1 MILQGLEDAEGEKYE
16 EAPELDE
23 DGDGD
28 EIDPSVEGSDAAA
41 VDVVAAEVEA
51 DTTLPLLTRADINL
65 GRFSLSKA

>member
-1 MILQGLEDAEGEKYE
+1 MEDAEGEEYE

-23 DGDGD
+23 DRDGD
-28 EIDPSVEGSDAAA
+28 EIDPSVEESDAAA

-65 GRFSLSKA
+65 GRFSLSKV

>member
-1 MILQGLEDAEGEKYE
+1 MEDAEGKEYE

-23 DGDGD
+23 DRDGD
-28 EIDPSVEGSDAAA
+28 EIDPSVEESDAAA

-65 GRFSLSKA
+65 GRFSLSKV